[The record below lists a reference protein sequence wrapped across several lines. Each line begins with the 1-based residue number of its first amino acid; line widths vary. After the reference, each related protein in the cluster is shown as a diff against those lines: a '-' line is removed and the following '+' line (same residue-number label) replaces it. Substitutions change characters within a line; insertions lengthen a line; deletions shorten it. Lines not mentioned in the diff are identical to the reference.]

1 MIIKTQMKTNSI
13 LRSAKLRRKNVDNQR
28 QIASEQLF
36 YEPQQRSVATVH
48 QIPRTFGLISA
59 QSQKK
64 NPMKTM
70 KSWNNT

>member
-1 MIIKTQMKTNSI
+1 MILKTHMKTNSI

-36 YEPQQRSVATVH
+36 YEPQQRSVATSH
-48 QIPRTFGLISA
+48 KIPRTLRLISA
-59 QSQKK
+59 QSQKT